1 MEKRKT
7 QCSERETLT
16 DEKKSD
22 RIVSVEQ
29 ASRKNKIKVEKF
41 LKKYL
46 TTEKKFGK
54 INLVADKAI

>member
-1 MEKRKT
+1 M
-7 QCSERETLT
+7 T

-22 RIVSVEQ
+22 RIVSAEQ

-46 TTEKKFGK
+46 TIRKRFGK
-54 INLVADKAI
+54 INLAAENGGFDP